1 MPTDFLSLSLSVS
14 HCVSV
19 GLQPSWD
26 LFQSRAVGINGD
38 DLIEG
43 VRTLNK
49 EFYSLVYFIVLRQSK
64 KTRGAAFQTASH
76 S

>member
-1 MPTDFLSLSLSVS
+1 M
-14 HCVSV
+14 SV
-19 GLQPSWD
+19 GLHPSWD

-49 EFYSLVYFIVLRQSK
+49 EFYSLVYFIVLKQSK